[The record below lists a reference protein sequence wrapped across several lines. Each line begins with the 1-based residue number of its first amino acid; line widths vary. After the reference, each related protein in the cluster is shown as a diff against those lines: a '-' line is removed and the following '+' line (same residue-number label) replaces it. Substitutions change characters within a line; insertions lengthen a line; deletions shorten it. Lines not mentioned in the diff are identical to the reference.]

1 MRRTRRASAGRKGRG
16 IAAELDCEREVLA
29 IVHTCGKALASA
41 GAFVCGGA
49 R

>member
-1 MRRTRRASAGRKGRG
+1 M
-16 IAAELDCEREVLA
+16 AAALGLHGEILA

-49 R
+49 L